1 MIYPHIEAKGDPFEI
16 GHALGRRGGAA
27 FRGIVQNLERY
38 RALSPFL
45 GGERMAAIE
54 ACSRRAYPALMR
66 EMDGMA
72 EGAEVGF
79 DELFL
84 WNCRGDL
91 PGASAIA
98 GSQGCTDIIVPG
110 DPESGLPAVI
120 AHNEDDAPDL
130 ADDCFLATVET
141 PGEPG
146 FTSFC
151 SPGLLPGHTF
161 AVNASGLVQ
170 TINHIRPR
178 DQKVGIAR
186 HIIARAVLG
195 CPTLAAARRIL
206 ERTDRASG
214 FHHNLGEMG
223 SMTALSVEAPAS
235 GCAVRTV
242 REPRAHANHLV
253 FEAFAGIDQ
262 EIARSSRERQD
273 RAEALI
279 GSGAAGRDPLAVL
292 SDTQDPDW
300 PICRKRQDG
309 PDTGYTL
316 ATAVFEIGLGGVQ
329 WRLHRDPREAP
340 AATGAVGVEMKND
353 GNATAIAG

>member
-1 MIYPHIEAKGDPFEI
+1 
-16 GHALGRRGGAA
+16 
-27 FRGIVQNLERY
+27 
-38 RALSPFL
+38 
-45 GGERMAAIE
+45 
-54 ACSRRAYPALMR
+54 
-66 EMDGMA
+66 
-72 EGAEVGF
+72 
-79 DELFL
+79 
-84 WNCRGDL
+84 
-91 PGASAIA
+91 
-98 GSQGCTDIIVPG
+98 
-110 DPESGLPAVI
+110 
-120 AHNEDDAPDL
+120 
-130 ADDCFLATVET
+130 
-141 PGEPG
+141 
-146 FTSFC
+146 
-151 SPGLLPGHTF
+151 
-161 AVNASGLVQ
+161 
-170 TINHIRPR
+170 
-178 DQKVGIAR
+178 
-186 HIIARAVLG
+186 VLG

-340 AATGAVGVEMKND
+340 AATGAVGVEMEND